1 MKRRHTPP
9 DKSWFDLGAA
19 RELSRRAAKR
29 ARVQIVVLTPLLGGV
44 LTLYVYRDR
53 LFPRGWDAV
62 MRILLAV
69 AFMGLGWQLA
79 REVGRALRPMLTKHL
94 EPATAG
100 TVGFL
105 IRLWTMLIVAV
116 IALRFAGLGSQELAV
131 GGALTAVLVG
141 LAAQQTLGNV
151 IAGTVLASAQ
161 PFRVGDRVRLQGG
174 GLAGTVE
181 GTVSSLGLLYT
192 VLASGED
199 AIMIPN
205 SLVMNVAVVPLRE
218 PTAVDIRAR
227 LRAGVTPIEVE
238 RVLRER
244 ISTPI
249 RGSPR
254 VTLEELDA
262 DELVMRIAATPVQPS
277 DGRNL
282 ASEVLEAIAPYTA
295 RQSQAAGARAH
306 GDDGG

>member
-53 LFPRGWDAV
+53 LFSRGWDAV
-62 MRILLAV
+62 VRILLAV
-69 AFMGLGWQLA
+69 AFIALGWQLA
-79 REVGRALRPMLTKHL
+79 REVGRALRPMLSKHL

-192 VLASGED
+192 VLSSGED

-205 SLVMNVAVVPLRE
+205 SLVMNVAVVPLRA
-218 PTAVDIRAR
+218 PTGVDIRAR
-227 LRAGVTPIEVE
+227 LSAGITPIELE
-238 RVLRER
+238 RVLREHIR
-244 ISTPI
+244 TPI

-262 DELVMRIAATPVQPS
+262 DEVVVRIAATPVRPS

-282 ASEVLEAIAPYTA
+282 ASDVLQAIAPYTTH
-295 RQSQAAGARAH
+295 QSQAAGARAH